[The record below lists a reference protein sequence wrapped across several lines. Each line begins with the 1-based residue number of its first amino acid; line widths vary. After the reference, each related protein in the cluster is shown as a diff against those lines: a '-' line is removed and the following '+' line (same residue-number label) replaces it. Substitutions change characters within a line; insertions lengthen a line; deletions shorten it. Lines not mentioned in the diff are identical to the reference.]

1 MKQVKTTLVQGKA
14 LLKRGQIIEKN
25 VSKKR
30 DKSRTKELN
39 ERLILK
45 VVTEVKLTK
54 KAIHTTLSNIM

>member
-1 MKQVKTTLVQGKA
+1 MNQGKTTLVQGKA

>member
-1 MKQVKTTLVQGKA
+1 MKLGKTTQVQGKA

-30 DKSRTKELN
+30 DKSQTKELN